1 MLVYQR
7 VKDNSHGFP
16 VFPFF
21 FITPL
26 FFPGFPMVFP
36 ANLSLFP
43 APKPDPSAAAA
54 AKPGAQ
60 RGAAGTALCENG
72 TEP

>member
-1 MLVYQR
+1 
-7 VKDNSHGFP
+7 
-16 VFPFF
+16 
-21 FITPL
+21 
-26 FFPGFPMVFP
+26 MVFP